1 MSVMAGLCKLVG
13 ACKLFELDV
22 SGFKSL
28 KKVKV
33 TFPDSLTIVVGS
45 NGSGKTALTEVF
57 ELLKELLRWKRRQS
71 PDPFLKLGGYRNVV
85 WAGQKNLPIK
95 IGLRL
100 DVRNVLDVFSKI
112 SEEEKSVSLEY
123 IRDVARKM
131 SSIDYEVKIMGDTTT
146 VISDKL
152 CLNKF
157 GIDIVVNNGKA
168 KFKIIDYQL
177 FEKAIR
183 KIKEE
188 TEKELLSMLQK
199 PNVPAV
205 IFDLYFKELVSFDY
219 KKLLSEL
226 EKFQKMNLDIRV
238 NYLSNFLEEGLKDV
252 IRVIKSEDFSFEL
265 GCDSII
271 DIGIDAVDD
280 AKKDID
286 NFIESFWEN
295 IRKNLMY
302 NIVNLMSKRKSRQ
315 KKFPIIRIF
324 CLLDFLK
331 EFSDEMALMISC
343 SATLIANYL
352 ERIIIL
358 KPLNYQKI
366 KQLNIKSYAKEL
378 DSDCSNLI
386 NFLHTTTNGSIPEHV
401 LEVLKEI
408 WNVKNLMIKF
418 EDLPYGYISLN
429 FEIEEK
435 ITIIQASIPDGIWKA
450 LAIEAAILSNPTMI
464 IIDEFE
470 NSLHARA
477 QDLLLEELRNSNAL
491 SIVTTHST
499 IPLDFAKSLN
509 EILVLELVNGETKSW
524 RMGEI
529 KTVEKK
535 LEELG
540 LTTSEGLLY
549 HFIKMK

>member
-1 MSVMAGLCKLVG
+1 M
-13 ACKLFELDV
+13 
-22 SGFKSL
+22 
-28 KKVKV
+28 
-33 TFPDSLTIVVGS
+33 
-45 NGSGKTALTEVF
+45 
-57 ELLKELLRWKRRQS
+57 
-71 PDPFLKLGGYRNVV
+71 
-85 WAGQKNLPIK
+85 
-95 IGLRL
+95 
-100 DVRNVLDVFSKI
+100 
-112 SEEEKSVSLEY
+112 
-123 IRDVARKM
+123 
-131 SSIDYEVKIMGDTTT
+131 
-146 VISDKL
+146 
-152 CLNKF
+152 
-157 GIDIVVNNGKA
+157 
-168 KFKIIDYQL
+168 
-177 FEKAIR
+177 
-183 KIKEE
+183 
-188 TEKELLSMLQK
+188 SMLQK
-199 PNVPAV
+199 PEKDVLAI

-226 EKFQKMNLDIRV
+226 ERFQKMNLDIRAS
-238 NYLSNFLEEGLKDV
+238 YLSDFLEEGV
-252 IRVIKSEDFSFEL
+252 ENIIRMIKSEDFSFEL
-265 GCDSII
+265 GYDSII

-280 AKKDID
+280 AKKGID

-302 NIVNLMSKRKSRQ
+302 NIVSLMSKRKSRQ
-315 KKFPIIRIF
+315 KKFPIVRIF
-324 CLLDFLK
+324 CVLDFLRR
-331 EFSDEMALMISC
+331 FSDEMALMISY

-366 KQLNIKSYAKEL
+366 KQLNIKSYANEL

-450 LAIEAAILSNPTMI
+450 LAIEAAILSKPTMI

-477 QDLLLEELRNSNAL
+477 QDLLLEELRNSDAL

-509 EILVLELVNGETKSW
+509 EILVLELVNGETKPW

-540 LTTSEGLLY
+540 LTASEGLLY

>member
-1 MSVMAGLCKLVG
+1 
-13 ACKLFELDV
+13 
-22 SGFKSL
+22 
-28 KKVKV
+28 
-33 TFPDSLTIVVGS
+33 
-45 NGSGKTALTEVF
+45 
-57 ELLKELLRWKRRQS
+57 
-71 PDPFLKLGGYRNVV
+71 
-85 WAGQKNLPIK
+85 
-95 IGLRL
+95 
-100 DVRNVLDVFSKI
+100 
-112 SEEEKSVSLEY
+112 
-123 IRDVARKM
+123 
-131 SSIDYEVKIMGDTTT
+131 
-146 VISDKL
+146 
-152 CLNKF
+152 
-157 GIDIVVNNGKA
+157 
-168 KFKIIDYQL
+168 
-177 FEKAIR
+177 
-183 KIKEE
+183 
-188 TEKELLSMLQK
+188 
-199 PNVPAV
+199 
-205 IFDLYFKELVSFDY
+205 
-219 KKLLSEL
+219 
-226 EKFQKMNLDIRV
+226 
-238 NYLSNFLEEGLKDV
+238 
-252 IRVIKSEDFSFEL
+252 
-265 GCDSII
+265 
-271 DIGIDAVDD
+271 
-280 AKKDID
+280 
-286 NFIESFWEN
+286 
-295 IRKNLMY
+295 
-302 NIVNLMSKRKSRQ
+302 
-315 KKFPIIRIF
+315 
-324 CLLDFLK
+324 
-331 EFSDEMALMISC
+331 MALMISY

-366 KQLNIKSYAKEL
+366 KQLNIKSYANEL

-386 NFLHTTTNGSIPEHV
+386 NFLHTTTDGSIPEHV

-477 QDLLLEELRNSNAL
+477 QDLLLEELRNSDAL

-509 EILVLELVNGETKSW
+509 EILVLELVNGETKPW

-540 LTTSEGLLY
+540 LTASEGLLY